1 MQKSVPPSQWGRHGM
16 GRRKV
21 TSDGAKRTTIYL
33 NPEEDFALNF
43 IENSRRIRQDGR
55 YQPSEIIAD
64 SLWLYLEKVEGKTRE
79 QLTSLLPVAPQA
91 KTPSNVTELRPKGKK
106 S

>member
-1 MQKSVPPSQWGRHGM
+1 M
-16 GRRKV
+16 GRPKL

-33 NPEEDFALNF
+33 NPAEDFALNF
-43 IENSRRIRQDGR
+43 IENSRRIREEGR

-64 SLWLYLEKVEGKTRE
+64 ALWLYLEKVEGKTRE
-79 QLTSLLPVAPQA
+79 QLTSLLPPMPQA
-91 KTPSNVTELRPKGKK
+91 KTQSNVTEFRPKDKK